1 MTPMPMA
8 QTHPRHGRATA
19 WKAAVC
25 AIAVLVFLVVLLR
38 AAPAHAQFLEVGDSE
53 TFWAQNWATGQYLPL
68 SATAKYVGEH
78 VAIFVNEQESV
89 STFLVDQL
97 GQAFDSVIYPTLT
110 AAYGSEPN
118 PGLDA
123 DSHVMI
129 LIYDFKDPLHD
140 VDGSF
145 NPRDIDPQGAD
156 YSNQKE
162 MFYLNSQAL
171 LADTDSGP
179 ALAAHE
185 FAHLIVQYRDTMLD
199 TSADAA
205 PESTWLS
212 EGLATYAEHLCGYDR
227 WTNSKLQAFTSDP
240 NFSVTRWQGV
250 RANYGAS
257 YSFVSY
263 LAQRQGADF
272 IRALVQQPLD
282 GISGIDATLQAS
294 GSSSTFASLFDDWIL
309 AGFLDSR
316 LPALAPYFFDQLDAS
331 VTPVEVLGTPPL
343 LGTSAV
349 VDYGAKYLD
358 FPECSTATN
367 FQAVVDGAD
376 GAPLQAA
383 LISWDSTGA
392 LAPSIDRFDLD
403 NSATGGTIT
412 GSKGYDRHTL
422 VVWARGIVGSADS
435 YTFTNSGTTGPPGG
449 IQFLDMGGDDSF
461 YRYVAALLP
470 TGIVSG
476 REIPSGSKL
485 WFFKGGDDVT
495 RAQFAKMIMMAI
507 GLHTQDVDN
516 VGHPTFVDV
525 PSEFDDKGYPYDY
538 IEEAAALH
546 IVTGY
551 SDGRFAPYNPITR
564 AQLVLMISRG
574 AAAALK
580 PLPPYTGNARIF
592 TDVPPSHPYYRQIM
606 SAYVAGIFT
615 GSPPGSD
622 GRQYFYPSAAANR
635 NQVAK
640 MTANLVAL
648 LPTL

>member
-8 QTHPRHGRATA
+8 QTHPRLGRATG
-19 WKAAVC
+19 WKVAVC
-25 AIAVLVFLVVLLR
+25 AIAAAVLVIVFLG
-38 AAPAHAQFLEVGDSE
+38 AAPAQAQVLEVGESE
-53 TFWAQNWATGQYLPL
+53 TFWAQDWTTRQYLPL

-78 VAIFVNEQESV
+78 VAIFVDDQESV
-89 STFLVDQL
+89 STFLVDEL
-97 GQAFDSVIYPTLT
+97 GQAFDSVIFPTLT
-110 AAYGSEPN
+110 DAYGSEPN

-123 DSHVMI
+123 DSHVVI

-140 VDGSF
+140 VDASF
-145 NPRDIDPQGAD
+145 NPPDIDPHAAY

-171 LADTDSGP
+171 LAETDSGP

-185 FAHLIVQYRDTMLD
+185 FAHLIIQYQDTMLD
-199 TSADAA
+199 SSPDAL
-205 PESTWLS
+205 PESTWVA
-212 EGLATYAEHLCGYDR
+212 EGLTTYAEHLCGYDR
-227 WTNSKLQAFTSDP
+227 WANSKLQAFTSDP
-240 NFSVTRWQGV
+240 NFSLTLWQGV

-263 LAQRQGADF
+263 LAQREGADF
-272 IRALVQQPLD
+272 IRALVHQPLD
-282 GISGIDATLQAS
+282 GISGVDATLQAS
-294 GSSSTFASLFDDWIL
+294 GSSATFASLFDDWVL
-309 AGFLDSR
+309 AGFLDSH
-316 LPALAPYFFDQLDAS
+316 LPPLAPYFFDQLS
-331 VTPVEVLGTPPL
+331 VSVAPVEVLGTPPL
-343 LGTSAV
+343 LGTSSV
-349 VDYGAKYLD
+349 VDYGARYLD
-358 FPECSTATN
+358 FPACSTATN

-383 LISWDSTGA
+383 LISWDSTGE

-403 NSATGGTIT
+403 NSATGGTVT

-435 YTFTNSGTTGPPGG
+435 YTFTYSGTTDPPGG
-449 IQFLDMGGDDSF
+449 IQFLDMGGGDPF
-461 YRYVAALLP
+461 YRYVASLLP

-495 RAQFAKMIMMAI
+495 RAQFAKMIMTAI
-507 GLHTQDVDN
+507 GLHTPDVDN
-516 VGHPTFVDV
+516 VGHPHFVDV
-525 PSEFDDKGYPYDY
+525 REFDATGYPYDY
-538 IEEAAALH
+538 VEEAAALH

-551 SDGRFAPYNPITR
+551 GDGRFAPYNPITR
-564 AQLVLMISRG
+564 VQLVLMITRG

-580 PLPPYTGNARIF
+580 PLPPYTGSARIF
-592 TDVPPSHPYYRQIM
+592 ADIPPSYPYYRQIM

-615 GSPPGSD
+615 GSPPGPD
-622 GRQYFYPSAAANR
+622 GRQYFYPSAAASR